1 MTDLFSDD
9 DFDIPDAAEDE
20 DDGFDLDSL
29 RVSSARAGSM
39 YDENMEDYEAV
50 IDDPAAASSSGFSL
64 ANFSSGQKLV
74 LSILLVLD
82 IIAVGVGVA
91 VVTGIIG

>member
-1 MTDLFSDD
+1 MTDLFGDD
-9 DFDIPDAAEDE
+9 DFDIPDAAEEE

-50 IDDPAAASSSGFSL
+50 VDEPAASSGFSL
-64 ANFSSGQKLV
+64 ANFTSGQKLV

-82 IIAVGVGVA
+82 IIAVGIGVGL
-91 VVTGIIG
+91 VTGILG

>member
-29 RVSSARAGSM
+29 RESSARAGSM

-50 IDDPAAASSSGFSL
+50 VEESAASPGFSL

-74 LSILLVLD
+74 LSILLLLD
-82 IIAVGVGVA
+82 ILAVGIGVG